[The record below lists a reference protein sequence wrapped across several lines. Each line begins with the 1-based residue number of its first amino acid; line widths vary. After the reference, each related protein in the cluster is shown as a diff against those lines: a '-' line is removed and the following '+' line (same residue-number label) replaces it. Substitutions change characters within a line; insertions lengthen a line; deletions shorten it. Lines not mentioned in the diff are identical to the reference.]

1 MPSDIPLAL
10 QTVYADLLERAAT
23 ADFEATFAEA
33 GAFTSKTVKG
43 RRYWYFQPS
52 TAEGRKQR
60 YVGPET
66 PELLDR
72 IAGHKAAASDA
83 RDRRMAVSA
92 LTGAA
97 RLPHPRPQMGEVVA
111 ALAGAGVFRL
121 RGVLVGTI
129 AYQTYPAMLGANLP
143 GATLQ
148 TEDIDIA
155 QFADVSV
162 AVDDRTP
169 PMLDVLRR
177 VDPSF
182 RPLAHLHAAAGATRY
197 QTDQGLRVDFLS
209 PNRGPETAEPQ
220 SLPALG
226 TLAEPL
232 RFLDFLIRDP
242 EPAVLLYGAGVFVS
256 VPAPQ
261 RFAIHKL
268 IVARR
273 RRIGE
278 AKAEKDLRQAAALL
292 DVLARRRPHEL
303 ATAWDEA
310 CRRGKAWQKL
320 LGEGLELLDQDVRR
334 RMLGIA
340 GMRVNN
346 ASQSDRLNSTN
357 II

>member
-1 MPSDIPLAL
+1 MASDVPLAL
-10 QTVYADLLERAAT
+10 QTVYADLLERVAT
-23 ADFEATFAEA
+23 ADFAAAFAEA
-33 GAFTSKTVKG
+33 GSFTSKTVKG
-43 RRYWYFQPS
+43 RRYWYFQAS

-66 PELLDR
+66 PEMLER
-72 IAGHKAAASDA
+72 IARHRAAANND
-83 RDRRMAVSA
+83 RDRRMAVAA

-97 RLPHPRPQMGEVVA
+97 RLPRPRPQMGEVVA

-155 QFADVSV
+155 QAADMSV
-162 AVDDRTP
+162 AMDDSP
-169 PMLDVLRR
+169 PTMLDALRR

-182 RPLAHLHAAAGATRY
+182 RPLPHLHAAAGATRY
-197 QTDQGLRVDFLS
+197 QTEQGLRVDFLS
-209 PNRGPETAEPQ
+209 PNRGPDTAEPQ
-220 SLPALG
+220 PLPALG

-242 EPAVLLYGAGVFVS
+242 EPAVLLHGAGVFVT

-303 ATAWDEA
+303 AAAWEEA
-310 CRRGKAWQKL
+310 WRRGKAWQKL
-320 LGEGLELLDQDVRR
+320 LGEGLALLDEDLRG
-334 RMLGIA
+334 RMQAIA
-340 GMRVNN
+340 GTRVKGVLP
-346 ASQSDRLNSTN
+346 A
-357 II
+357 